1 MVSNCKILSIS
12 LLFDLTKAIN
22 NAYFNLSTLR
32 LEEDRNPNVPVKYE
46 AVRKAIESIRA
57 EVVMQIKNH
66 TEIIVVD
73 DPADLPILK
82 MGRIVIP
89 QEKSDKARTSN
100 TQFNV
105 EDPSVRT
112 T

>member
-1 MVSNCKILSIS
+1 
-12 LLFDLTKAIN
+12 
-22 NAYFNLSTLR
+22 
-32 LEEDRNPNVPVKYE
+32 
-46 AVRKAIESIRA
+46 
-57 EVVMQIKNH
+57 MQIKNH

-105 EDPSVRT
+105 EDPSVALHESLLECGAAFDMSKADPSGRSRLNPYVT
-112 T
+112 ITDDYTIVPNPELADKIEAVKKLL